1 MRNWAM
7 RFEAKHHYFKRLV
20 GTINNFKNIELSL
33 TRRHQALQ
41 AYLLQSSS
49 GNFLKM
55 NLEHGPTGKYC
66 WINNTKTNPFSKSP
80 PPPLYNSSN
89 PILTERHLLTPT
101 PPPPPPFS
109 NII

>member
-80 PPPLYNSSN
+80 PPLS
-89 PILTERHLLTPT
+89 
-101 PPPPPPFS
+101 
-109 NII
+109 IIASTQF